1 VQPEEARL
9 LESVGAAA
17 RELPRSVVEQLCDVL
32 VGMAEDAPP
41 GERASLSAIVASSG
55 VRLRISGLMQAWNS
69 APTVGPTSLAWAL
82 RAASDADERRRH
94 EQTIELVWTG
104 PSPEGT
110 VLRRTDQVLLDLIR
124 SAQHTLHIMT
134 FAAYKIPILN
144 EAMLRA
150 ARSGVETNLIF
161 EAADAGKVSF
171 AATRAVGEEL
181 EALCNIYIW
190 PPEERPKDPA
200 GRYGSLHA
208 KCAVADAN
216 AVLISSANLTEYA
229 LALNME
235 LGLLVRGGELPSQVV
250 AHLRQLIEDKVL
262 TRL

>member
-1 VQPEEARL
+1 MQPEEARL
-9 LESVGAAA
+9 LESIGAAA

-41 GERASLSAIVASSG
+41 GERASLLAIVASPG
-55 VRLRISGLMQAWNS
+55 ARLRISGLIQAWDA
-69 APTVGPTSLAWAL
+69 APTVSSTSLAWAL

-124 SAQHTLHIMT
+124 SARHTLHIMT

-144 EAMLRA
+144 EAMLEA
-150 ARSGVETNLIF
+150 ARSGVEITLIF
-161 EAADAGKVSF
+161 ETADAGKVSF

-190 PPEERPKDPA
+190 PPEERPKDTA
-200 GRYGSLHA
+200 GRFGALHA

-216 AVLISSANLTEYA
+216 AALISSANLTEYA

-235 LGLLVRGGELPSQVV
+235 MGLLVRGGELPRQVV
-250 AHLRQLIEDKVL
+250 THLRQLIENIVL